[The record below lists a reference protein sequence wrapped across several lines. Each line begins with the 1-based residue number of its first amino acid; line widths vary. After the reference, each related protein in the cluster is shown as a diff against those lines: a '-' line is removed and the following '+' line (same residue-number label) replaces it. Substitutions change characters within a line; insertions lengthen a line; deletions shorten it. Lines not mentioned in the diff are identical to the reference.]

1 MKNFSG
7 ILNVILVAA
16 VAVLYYLHFSNKP
29 EPPLQNKVVNMSN
42 INIAYVNSDSL
53 LDNYLYFKNKK
64 TELEEKQSRIKNELK
79 NESAKLQSEVE
90 DYQQKAATMNEQ
102 ERRKLEEQ
110 LTMKQQ
116 NLMQKK
122 DDLVSKLDDE
132 QNKTNEGLYN
142 KLTSYMKEYNKDKN
156 YSFILGFQR
165 GGGILFANDSLN
177 ITKDIVQGLN
187 HAYEEEQKHN
197 K

>member
-142 KLTSYMKEYNKDKN
+142 KLTSYMKEYNQDKN

-187 HAYEEEQKHN
+187 YAYEEEQKHN